1 MEIIEI
7 IAQESGERIDALLAR
22 SEDSLTRSAAQK
34 LLDAGKVCVNGKAVR
49 KNYKCQNGDLPLTGA
64 VAFQQFRNIAFHIST
79 HNSLLFSSWFGLGM
93 KDHRADRR

>member
-1 MEIIEI
+1 MTYTFSASIVHGLDLLRHANLGGMLQI
-7 IAQESGERIDALLAR
+7 IA
-22 SEDSLTRSAAQK
+22 
-34 LLDAGKVCVNGKAVR
+34 
-49 KNYKCQNGDLPLTGA
+49 QNGDLPLTGA